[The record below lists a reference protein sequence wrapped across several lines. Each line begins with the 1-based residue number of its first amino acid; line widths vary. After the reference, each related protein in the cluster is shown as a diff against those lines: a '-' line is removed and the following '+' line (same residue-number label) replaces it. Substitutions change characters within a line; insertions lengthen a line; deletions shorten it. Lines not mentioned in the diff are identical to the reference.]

1 MGLWHTGVNRRVY
14 CNAISPTAAQKRDER
29 MATILYAEDDHAM
42 RRFFEKALEKA
53 GHHVIACED
62 GERALRALKFA
73 DGAFDLLLTDIMM
86 PGIDGV
92 ELAKRAEELSPG
104 IKIMFITGFAAVAMQ
119 DPGAAENATILSKP
133 VHLRQLVGEVDKLI
147 AA

>member
-1 MGLWHTGVNRRVY
+1 
-14 CNAISPTAAQKRDER
+14 
-29 MATILYAEDDHAM
+29 MATILYAEDDDGL

-53 GHHVIACED
+53 GHHVIACAD

-86 PGIDGV
+86 PGLDGI
-92 ELAKRAEELSPG
+92 ELAKQAESISPG

-119 DPGAAENATILSKP
+119 DPGTADSATVLSKP
-133 VHLRQLVGEVDKLI
+133 VHLRQLVNEVDKLI

>member
-1 MGLWHTGVNRRVY
+1 
-14 CNAISPTAAQKRDER
+14 
-29 MATILYAEDDHAM
+29 MATILYAEDDDDM

-53 GHHVIACED
+53 GHHVIACGD

-86 PGIDGV
+86 PGLDGI
-92 ELAKRAEELSPG
+92 ELAKQAEHLSPG
-104 IKIMFITGFAAVAMQ
+104 IKVMFITGFAAVAMSDAQ
-119 DPGAAENATILSKP
+119 AAEQTVLQKP
-133 VHLRQLVGEVDKLI
+133 VHLRQLVDEVDRLI

>member
-1 MGLWHTGVNRRVY
+1 
-14 CNAISPTAAQKRDER
+14 
-29 MATILYAEDDHAM
+29 MATILYAEDDDAM

-53 GHHVIACED
+53 GHHVIACAD

-86 PGIDGV
+86 PGMDGV
-92 ELAKRAEELSPG
+92 ELAKQAEVLSPG
-104 IKIMFITGFAAVAMQ
+104 IKIMFITGFAAVAKQ
-119 DPGAAENATILSKP
+119 DPETAETAKVLSKP
-133 VHLRQLVGEVDKLI
+133 VHLRQLVTEVDRLI

>member
-1 MGLWHTGVNRRVY
+1 
-14 CNAISPTAAQKRDER
+14 
-29 MATILYAEDDHAM
+29 MATILYAEDDDGM

-53 GHHVIACED
+53 GHHVISCAD

-73 DGAFDLLLTDIMM
+73 DGAFDLLLTDIVM
-86 PGIDGV
+86 PGVDGI
-92 ELAKRAEELSPG
+92 ELAKHAEKISPG

-119 DPGAAENATILSKP
+119 DPQAAESATVLSKP
-133 VHLRQLVGEVDKLI
+133 IHLRQLVNEVDKLI